1 MTAWVSGDTKGIRV
15 SESGKGRE
23 KQGRKE
29 RGYVVST
36 LCTVWSLI
44 VYINDYILKT
54 TKNERKA
61 GVFPR

>member
-1 MTAWVSGDTKGIRV
+1 M

-54 TKNERKA
+54 TKNEREA